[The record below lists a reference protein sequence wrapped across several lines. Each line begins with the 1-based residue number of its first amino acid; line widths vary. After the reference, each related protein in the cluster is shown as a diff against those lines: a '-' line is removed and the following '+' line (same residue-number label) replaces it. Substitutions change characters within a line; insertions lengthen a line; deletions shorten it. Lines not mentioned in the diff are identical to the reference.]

1 MNTRKIIYRTSGQN
15 HGLITRL
22 ISPKSQAQLTKP
34 FVFLD
39 YINGHPPKGSGFGW
53 HPHSGIATF
62 TYYVEG
68 STDIQESTGNKVHLG
83 VRDIEYLEAGN
94 GVWHKGQ
101 IRDDSY
107 ARGFQLWIAL
117 PPELQKKE
125 PKSIFLKSK
134 EITKHREFHLL
145 LGKYNGLESKITPP
159 YNLNY
164 LEVNLEKGQS
174 WTYHTPADHDILFIF
189 LYEGDLTGDA
199 RSQTAEL
206 IVFENGNLPMEF
218 RTLNGAKFLLGSAQS
233 FDYELVM
240 KGSSIH
246 TSQEL
251 LRNSIQRIQEIRSKI
266 LIG

>member
-1 MNTRKIIYRTSGQN
+1 MSRKVIYRTNGQN

-22 ISPKSQAQLTKP
+22 IHPRIEGRFTKP

-68 STDIQESTGNKVHLG
+68 STDIQESTGNKVSLG

-107 ARGFQLWIAL
+107 AKGFQLWIAL
-117 PPELQKKE
+117 PPQLQVLA
-125 PKSIFLKSK
+125 PKSIFLKEK
-134 EITKHREFHLL
+134 EITKDRDYHLL
-145 LGKYNGLESKITPP
+145 LGKYNGLESRIKPP

-164 LEVNLEKGQS
+164 LEVNLEKGRR
-174 WTYHTPADHDILFIF
+174 WTYQTPSDHDTLFIF
-189 LYEGDLTGDA
+189 LYEGDLRGGVE
-199 RSQTAEL
+199 SQQAEL
-206 IVFENGNLPMEF
+206 MVFENGNSPLDLH
-218 RTLNGAKFLLGSAQS
+218 TLQGAKFLLGSAQS
-233 FDYELVM
+233 FDYELVA

-246 TSQEL
+246 TSHEL
-251 LRNSIQRIQEIRSKI
+251 LMKSLQQIQEIKSNI
-266 LIG
+266 LNI

>member
-1 MNTRKIIYRTSGQN
+1 MSREIIYRTSGQN
-15 HGLITRL
+15 RGLITRL
-22 ISPKSQAQLTKP
+22 INPNDQGKLTKP

-39 YINGHPPKGSGFGW
+39 YINGLPPKMSGFGW

-68 STDIQESTGNKVHLG
+68 STDIEESTGNKVHLG

-117 PPELQKKE
+117 PPELQKQE
-125 PKSIFLKSK
+125 PKSIFLKSM
-134 EITKHREFHLL
+134 EITKHRAYRLL
-145 LGKYNGLESKITPP
+145 LGRYNGLESKITPP
-159 YNLNY
+159 FNLNY
-164 LEVNLEKGQS
+164 LEVNVEAGQS

-189 LYEGDLTGDA
+189 LYEGDLTGNVH
-199 RSQTAEL
+199 SQTAEL
-206 IVFENGNLPMEF
+206 MVFENGNQPLEF

-233 FDYELVM
+233 FDYQLITS
-240 KGSSIH
+240 GSSIH
-246 TSQEL
+246 TSHEL
-251 LRNSIQRIQEIRSKI
+251 LINSMQRIDAIKSNI
-266 LIG
+266 LIA

>member
-1 MNTRKIIYRTSGQN
+1 MSREIIYRTSGQN

-22 ISPKSQAQLTKP
+22 INPSIQGKLTKP

-39 YINGHPPKGSGFGW
+39 YINGYPPKKSGFGW

-68 STDIQESTGNKVHLG
+68 GTDIQESTGNKVNLG

-117 PPELQKKE
+117 PPELQKQE
-125 PKSIFLKSK
+125 PKSTFLKNK

-164 LEVNLEKGQS
+164 LEVNLEKGQT

-189 LYEGDLTGDA
+189 LYEGDLTGDVH
-199 RSQTAEL
+199 SQIAEL
-206 IVFENGNLPMEF
+206 IVFENGKLPREF

-233 FDYELVM
+233 FDYELVV
-240 KGSSIH
+240 KGSSVH
-246 TSQEL
+246 TSHEL
-251 LRNSIQRIQEIRSKI
+251 LRNSIQRIQEIKSNI
-266 LIG
+266 LIA

>member
-1 MNTRKIIYRTSGQN
+1 MAREVIYRTSGQN

-22 ISPKSQAQLTKP
+22 ISPNKQGKHTKP

-39 YINGHPPKGSGFGW
+39 YINGHPPKESGFGW

-68 STDIQESTGNKVHLG
+68 STDIQESTGNKVHLD

-101 IRDDSY
+101 IRDERY

-125 PKSIFLKSK
+125 PKSIFLKNEEVPNSSVF
-134 EITKHREFHLL
+134 RLL
-145 LGKYNGLESKITPP
+145 LGAYNGLESKITPP
-159 YNLNY
+159 FNLNY
-164 LEVNLEKGQS
+164 LEVNLEKGQN
-174 WTYHTPADHDILFIF
+174 WTYQTPADHDVLFLF
-189 LYEGDLTGDA
+189 LYDGDLTGDV

-206 IVFENGNLPMEF
+206 LVFDDSSRPLELG
-218 RTLNGAKFLLGSAQS
+218 TLHGAKFLLGSAQR
-233 FDYELVM
+233 FGYELVS

-246 TSQEL
+246 TSSEL
-251 LRNSIQRIQEIRSKI
+251 LGNSIQRIQEIRPQD
-266 LIG
+266 LNA

>member
-1 MNTRKIIYRTSGQN
+1 MPRKIIYRNSGQN
-15 HGLITRL
+15 HGLITRV
-22 ISPKSQAQLTKP
+22 IHPRVQGKLTKP

-39 YINGHPPKGSGFGW
+39 YINGDPPKGTGFGW

-68 STDIQESTGNKVHLG
+68 STDIQESTGNRVSLG

-117 PPELQKKE
+117 PPEMQLQE
-125 PKSIFLKSK
+125 PKSVFLK
-134 EITKHREFHLL
+134 EQDITKGRDFHLL

-164 LEVNLEKGQS
+164 LEVNLGKGQG
-174 WTYHTPADHDILFIF
+174 WTYHTPSEHDILFIF
-189 LYEGDLTGDA
+189 LYEGDLTGDYHV
-199 RSQTAEL
+199 RQPEL
-206 IVFENGNLPMEF
+206 IVFENGNLPVDF
-218 RTLNGAKFLLGSAQS
+218 HTLNGAKFLLGSAQI
-233 FDYELVM
+233 FDYELLV

-251 LRNSIQRIQEIRSKI
+251 LMKSIQRIQEIRPEI
-266 LIG
+266 LVA